1 MSLPIAQ
8 RTPTPHILAVVLTV
22 ATLASGGCGGG
33 YGDKAAE
40 EQRQREHPCQFS
52 ATSKQC
58 KQQRSAEKRS
68 QEARHETGAL
78 RERARVETESA
89 RLKRESG
96 R

>member
-1 MSLPIAQ
+1 MRLLIEQ
-8 RTPTPHILAVVLTV
+8 RTPMLHILAVVLTV
-22 ATLASGGCGGG
+22 ATLASGGCSGGG

-58 KQQRSAEKRS
+58 KRS
-68 QEARHETGAL
+68 QEMRHETTAL
-78 RERARVETESA
+78 RERARVEAESA

>member
-1 MSLPIAQ
+1 MSLLIHQ
-8 RTPTPHILAVVLTV
+8 RTPMPHILAVVVTV
-22 ATLASGGCGGG
+22 AALASGACSSG

-52 ATSKQC
+52 PTSKQC
-58 KQQRSAEKRS
+58 KQQRSTEKRS

-78 RERARVETESA
+78 RERARVEAESA